1 MQAIISV
8 ENLQQVIDLASRFV
22 SKQTTLPI
30 LQHIYIKFDVDTVLF
45 RATDMEKY
53 IDIEV
58 PANISSPGTITVDA
72 KVFSEYIKTIEDK
85 EVEVIWDEKKN
96 MLTIKSSSDN
106 MKIKWSAWSEYVWV
120 PEISGNKNTIS
131 AIWLLKWFNKVDFA
145 IVEKN
150 FPVLQWVLVR
160 TKDYNG
166 TKKMVFTG
174 SDSLR
179 LADYKINYDWDL
191 DNLNVIIPKTNISE
205 IKKTLEYFISIW
217 GDDCQICLSSNLIAF
232 YMKKDEV
239 DIKIVSL
246 LISGQ
251 YPEYENEAIMPKVF
265 QTTVLIDKNILE
277 KAIRKINIL
286 TRDTNNFIKFDIQDS
301 KIVCDS
307 TEMDLWQAET
317 TISAEINGEVD
328 ATTIAINGKFILDVI
343 RILDSNQ
350 IQLNLNGNDKPV
362 VIKDVDDSSF
372 GYVCKTINF

>member
-8 ENLQQVIDLASRFV
+8 NTLQQVIDLVSRFV

-30 LQHIYIKFDVDTVLF
+30 LQHIYIKFDVDTILL

-72 KVFSEYIKTIEDK
+72 KIFSEYIKTLEDDKIEL
-85 EVEVIWDEKKN
+85 IGDEKKN
-96 MLTIKSSSDN
+96 MLTLKSSSDN
-106 MKIKWSAWSEYVWV
+106 IKIKWSAGSEYVGV

-131 AIWLLKWFNKVDFA
+131 AVGLLKWFNKVDFA

-150 FPVLQWVLVR
+150 FPVLQWVLIR

-166 TKKMVFTG
+166 TKKMVFTW

-179 LADYKINYDWDL
+179 LADYKINYDGEL
-191 DNLNVIIPKTNISE
+191 DNLNVIIPKTNINE
-205 IKKTLEYFISIW
+205 IKKALEYFINNW

-232 YMKKDEV
+232 YMKKEDV

-251 YPEYENEAIMPKVF
+251 YPEYENEAIMPKSF
-265 QTTVLIDKNILE
+265 QTTVLVSKNILE

-286 TRDTNNFIKFDIQDS
+286 TRDTNNFIKFDIQQD

-317 TISAEINGEVD
+317 TVPAEINGD
-328 ATTIAINGKFILDVI
+328 SGSMNIAINGKFILDVI
-343 RILDSNQ
+343 RILDSNE
-350 IQLNLNGNDKPV
+350 IQLNLNWNDKPV
-362 VIKDVDDSSF
+362 VIKDMDDSAF